1 MDTAGH
7 RALHTVNSI
16 FAHVVSVNVHFEI
29 NIKRSNS
36 RGKCVI
42 QWVAP
47 CKLAKIKY
55 EYTDIQKFK
64 CVKVLGTYKDAIK
77 QICLKNNDM

>member
-1 MDTAGH
+1 MCDSVGG
-7 RALHTVNSI
+7 TV
-16 FAHVVSVNVHFEI
+16 
-29 NIKRSNS
+29 
-36 RGKCVI
+36 
-42 QWVAP
+42 Q
-47 CKLAKIKY
+47 LAKIKY